1 MSDIDLEKGLQEF
14 LLHTE
19 EAFLTDSTYAE
30 AVARQAMS
38 MDAPKRLVNGVD

>member
-1 MSDIDLEKGLQEF
+1 MSEIDLEKGLQEF

-19 EAFLTDSTYAE
+19 EAFRLDASYAE

-38 MDAPKRLVNGVD
+38 LDAAKRLVNGVD